1 MPTEVVLDCSLVMG
15 WCFEDERHP
24 LSEQVRASLDKTPGI
39 VPSIWPLEIAN
50 VLAMAER
57 KNRLTR
63 AQALGILADLR
74 LLPIEVDVP
83 SPEAVERVLAIAA
96 ERRLSAYDAAYLE
109 LAERRSAALATLDE
123 RLAKAALDSNI
134 PLVSQNP

>member
-1 MPTEVVLDCSLVMG
+1 MQPVVLDCSLVVG

-39 VPSIWPLEIAN
+39 VPSIWPMEVAN

-63 AQALGILADLR
+63 AQAIGILGDLR
-74 LLPIEVDVP
+74 LLPIEADIP
-83 SPEAVERVLAIAA
+83 DPDAIERVLAIAG

-109 LAERRSAALATLDE
+109 LATRRSATLATLGE
-123 RLAKAALDSNI
+123 RLLQAATDACI
-134 PLVSQNP
+134 PLVSRIP